1 MQQRSSFPLFIALL
15 AIPAAGL
22 VAINFDLEL
31 SRLIYGQASPVFL
44 GVEVASL
51 LRLPTLVLLL
61 RSRLAV
67 ASVPTGFYR
76 DALDFLALAR
86 WHTAL
91 KISLAGLLILPLVWF
106 VLDNRWMFTM
116 MKSMGRRVLVF
127 SDVRS
132 ALDGGAVAYQQALVG
147 GIPLLFAAHMLCRWK
162 PASRLLPWLLV
173 PLIFVGTVIATI
185 VLVTIVHFS
194 R

>member
-1 MQQRSSFPLFIALL
+1 MQQPSSFPLFIALL
-15 AIPAAGL
+15 GIPVAGL
-22 VAINFDLEL
+22 SAITFDIEL
-31 SRLIYGQASPVFL
+31 SRLIYGQASPLFL
-44 GVEVASL
+44 GVEIASL
-51 LRLPTLVLLL
+51 LVLLFLVLLL
-61 RSRLAV
+61 RSRLALSS
-67 ASVPTGFYR
+67 APSGLYR
-76 DALDFLALAR
+76 DVLDFLALAR
-86 WHTAL
+86 WHVAL
-91 KISLAGLLILPLVWF
+91 KISLVGLLVLPLVWF

-162 PASRLLPWLLV
+162 PASQLLPWLLV